1 MSAGPR
7 LENFRVYTTLGKHV
21 LHTPAGRG
29 DAVRAHLL
37 AQGIESEV
45 SRGEPYYDRVEV
57 GRGVSAKALQAILD
71 QAVV

>member
-7 LENFRVYTTLGKHV
+7 LENFRVYTALGKHV
-21 LHTPAGRG
+21 VHTPAGRG
-29 DAVRAHLL
+29 DGVRTHLL
-37 AQGIESEV
+37 AHGIEAEV
-45 SRGEPYYDRVEV
+45 SRNEPSYDRVEV